1 VAPVVEVAEGCLD
14 FPVLCFSLIGLLDPL
29 ILSML
34 IKEKK
39 SQTNNHQQK
48 IFGFNLNKSISPQP
62 GLKLPPP
69 PLNNVVQWVN
79 CFWMGKSPLH
89 RQILFL
95 KMNLENSP
103 SLR

>member
-1 VAPVVEVAEGCLD
+1 MAPVVEVAEGCLD

-39 SQTNNHQQK
+39 SDKQSSTK

-62 GLKLPPP
+62 GVEITPTPTK
-69 PLNNVVQWVN
+69 Q
-79 CFWMGKSPLH
+79 CCAMG
-89 RQILFL
+89 
-95 KMNLENSP
+95 
-103 SLR
+103 